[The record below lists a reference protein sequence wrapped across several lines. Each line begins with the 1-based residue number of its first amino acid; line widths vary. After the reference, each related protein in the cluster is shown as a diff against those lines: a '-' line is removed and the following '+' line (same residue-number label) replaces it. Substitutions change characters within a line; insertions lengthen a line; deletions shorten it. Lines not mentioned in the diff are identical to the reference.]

1 MSLSDSEN
9 LPADEKMVE
18 ANEEQFNGSTFFPF
32 NNKTKSFLQSAYVDG
47 ARLTAVKNRTM

>member
-47 ARLTAVKNRTM
+47 A